1 MILALVVSLGV
12 AVAVIWLALLLTLMG
27 TKPEIGTVREA
38 ARIMPDSERLIHR
51 LATDND
57 LQRGIRLR
65 LWLLLGYL
73 ALPLDLVP
81 DFIPVIGYADDVLI
95 TSLVLRS
102 VIKRAGTDKV
112 QSQWPGTPEGLN
124 ALARLCRLPIA

>member
-1 MILALVVSLGV
+1 MILALVLSLGV
-12 AVAVIWLALLLTLMG
+12 AVAVIWLALLLTLMV
-27 TKPEIGTVREA
+27 TKPELGTVREA
-38 ARIMPDSERLIHR
+38 ARIMPDSARLIHR

-73 ALPLDLVP
+73 ALPVDLVP

-102 VIKRAGTDKV
+102 VIKRAGTEKV